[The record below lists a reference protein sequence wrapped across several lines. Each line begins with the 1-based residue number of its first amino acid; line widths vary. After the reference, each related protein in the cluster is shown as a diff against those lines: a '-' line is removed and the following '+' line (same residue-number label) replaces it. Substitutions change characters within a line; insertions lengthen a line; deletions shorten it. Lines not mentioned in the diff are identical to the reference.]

1 MSRSRRKLHKRRSMD
16 MAVPLLVRDAI
27 VHLSSRLSIDVVC
40 YDDGRRRRPG
50 VRRRHR
56 LDSGGI
62 GMAGEGYWGNHVGI
76 EGGDAEKGGG
86 VFFYVFNLGKLPGGG
101 GGGWGRLG
109 EEP

>member
-1 MSRSRRKLHKRRSMD
+1 

-50 VRRRHR
+50 VRRRDR

-62 GMAGEGYWGNHVGI
+62 GMAVEGYGGNHLAI
-76 EGGDAEKGGG
+76 EGGDAEKAGA
-86 VFFYVFNLGKLPGGG
+86 VFFDVFNLEMLPRGAGA
-101 GGGWGRLG
+101 GWGELG
-109 EEP
+109 EHPVFAL

>member
-50 VRRRHR
+50 VRRRDR

-62 GMAGEGYWGNHVGI
+62 GMAVEGYGGYHGGL
-76 EGGDAEKGGG
+76 EGGNGGKGVA
-86 VFFYVFNLGKLPGGG
+86 VFFGVFNLEVLRGGG
-101 GGGWGRLG
+101 GGAWGNLG
-109 EEP
+109 GH

>member
-1 MSRSRRKLHKRRSMD
+1 

-62 GMAGEGYWGNHVGI
+62 GMAVQVYGCNHRGL
-76 EGGDAEKGGG
+76 EGGDAEEGGA
-86 VFFYVFNLGKLPGGG
+86 VFFDGLHLEELPGGEG
-101 GGGWGRLG
+101 GGPG
-109 EEP
+109 EEGGDPVVALLQLEE

>member
-16 MAVPLLVRDAI
+16 MAVPLLMRDAI

-50 VRRRHR
+50 VRRRDR

-62 GMAGEGYWGNHVGI
+62 GMAGEGYGGNHRAI
-76 EGGDAEKGGG
+76 EGGGGEKGVA
-86 VFFYVFNLGKLPGGG
+86 VFSDVFKLEMLPGGG
-101 GGGWGRLG
+101 GA
-109 EEP
+109 

>member
-50 VRRRHR
+50 VRRRDR

-62 GMAGEGYWGNHVGI
+62 GMAVAGS
-76 EGGDAEKGGG
+76 GGKHMGRQ
-86 VFFYVFNLGKLPGGG
+86 GGG
-101 GGGWGRLG
+101 GGKGAAVFFCLVHLGSVTGGEGW
-109 EEP
+109 

>member
-62 GMAGEGYWGNHVGI
+62 GMAGGGLGCNPRGI
-76 EGGDAEKGGG
+76 EGGGAGEGVA
-86 VFFYVFNLGKLPGGG
+86 VFFDRFSLEMAPGGDG
-101 GGGWGRLG
+101 GAPG
-109 EEP
+109 

>member
-50 VRRRHR
+50 VRRRDR

-62 GMAGEGYWGNHVGI
+62 GMAGQGFGWHPVAIG
-76 EGGDAEKGGG
+76 GGDAAKGAG
-86 VFFYVFNLGKLPGGG
+86 VCFHLLYLEVRPGGG
-101 GGGWGRLG
+101 GGA
-109 EEP
+109 